1 MIDFN
6 HSDISRSW
14 PDYSVMSQ
22 SEHESGFLLPQL
34 MGALAR
40 DSGFAALKDGSQHSA
55 SSGFFLKL
63 RTSLKRALKFRHP
76 TH

>member
-6 HSDISRSW
+6 HSSISSSW

-40 DSGFAALKDGSQHSA
+40 DSGFAALKDCSKPSAGSV
-55 SSGFFLKL
+55 FFLKL
-63 RTSLKRALKFRHP
+63 RTSLKRALTLRHP

>member
-6 HSDISRSW
+6 YSSISSSW

-34 MGALAR
+34 MGALAH
-40 DSGFAALKDGSQHSA
+40 DSGFAALKDCSQPSA
-55 SSGFFLKL
+55 SSVFFLKL
-63 RTSLKRALKFRHP
+63 RTSLKQVLKLRHL

>member
-6 HSDISRSW
+6 LSSINSTC

-22 SEHESGFLLPQL
+22 SEYESGFLLPQL
-34 MGALAR
+34 MGALANDAR
-40 DSGFAALKDGSQHSA
+40 FATLKNCSQQTC

-63 RTSLKRALKFRHP
+63 RTLLKRALKLR
-76 TH
+76 

>member
-6 HSDISRSW
+6 HSSTSNSW
-14 PDYSVMSQ
+14 RDYSGMSQ

-40 DSGFAALKDGSQHSA
+40 DSGFASLKNCSQQSA
-55 SSGFFLKL
+55 SSVFFLQL
-63 RTSLKRALKFRHP
+63 RTLLKRALKLRLL

>member
-6 HSDISRSW
+6 HSNKSSSW

-40 DSGFAALKDGSQHSA
+40 DSDFSALKSCSRQSA
-55 SSGFFLKL
+55 SSVLFRKL
-63 RTSLKRALKFRHP
+63 RTSLKRALTLRHL
-76 TH
+76 TR